1 MPGPGGRK
9 TKSKPKYPAQTPANS
24 SNSLVVPD
32 AFLGD
37 IDNAEGW
44 SMIVSILCDALDL
57 PDLSTRSGLKK
68 VHANFDSI
76 YRRIDKVYQRNANNE
91 RIRGGIVGIY
101 AKMSVDSILRNKLFE
116 RGILDKLMPL
126 IGIQSTR
133 HLALRALGTITHH
146 GGAHIRVEIAKHA
159 NALTKLMQEHPEDD
173 KVAELSVTTLAHSV
187 VAVCEGGAAPAN
199 PKVLSSLDMPT
210 ILQEVLK
217 AVKRPASTS
226 YTLDHAVELF
236 AMGTLHASAAYKA
249 YPPAVNLLVAGLRS
263 KDWVIRCTCLGGLI
277 RLHRH
282 EAEDD
287 QRGLDPNIFIG
298 AIQRGF
304 PGHLS
309 DVLMAYGP
317 TDCDIYLTLQTS
329 TDFQKAMV
337 ACAQNKDLYRLGL
350 KLAEFILRT
359 EFSISDGMFQFLD
372 ERTGKYET
380 ADVGL
385 PFAMYAESLPHCA
398 KAIRQRKKPNEEDMA
413 DILDIKYR
421 IMKQRLPD
429 AVDLAKKALL
439 RNPNGAYFY
448 YAITLSADNVQGLRA
463 AKKGLKC
470 KDITPF
476 VRFQLM
482 QRAVEHAG
490 DMGIRLLQDSPR
502 SGDHKWEEGIAF
514 LMSALEDSKT
524 YVEQAPPDNRH
535 MKNVSYW
542 NILLT
547 ITIKEHLSP
556 DLSEMQGALKRLEIA
571 DEFSTFIGVPPP
583 KTNLR
588 LAQQSVVRLFPKAM
602 EEFSNIISR
611 NEVEVEK
618 PVISPGKLED
628 DLAAWLDGISLD
640 GTNGEEQETHCMHPK
655 ITDSTVAL
663 YRCSWCGN
671 PSAALRKCSRCS
683 KTRYCDSGCQ
693 KAQWSEHKRNCT
705 T

>member
-1 MPGPGGRK
+1 MPFETR
-9 TKSKPKYPAQTPANS
+9 
-24 SNSLVVPD
+24 
-32 AFLGD
+32 LG
-37 IDNAEGW
+37 
-44 SMIVSILCDALDL
+44 L
-57 PDLSTRSGLKK
+57 
-68 VHANFDSI
+68 
-76 YRRIDKVYQRNANNE
+76 
-91 RIRGGIVGIY
+91 
-101 AKMSVDSILRNKLFE
+101 
-116 RGILDKLMPL
+116 LDKLMPL
-126 IGIQSTR
+126 IDIHSTR

-159 NALTKLMQEHPEDD
+159 NVLTKLMQEHPEDD
-173 KVAELSVTTLAHSV
+173 KIAELSVTTLAHSV
-187 VAVCEGGAAPAN
+187 VAVCDGGAAPAN

-217 AVKRPASTS
+217 AIKRPASTS
-226 YTLDHAVELF
+226 YTLDHAIELF
-236 AMGTLHASAAYKA
+236 AMGTLHASAAYKV

-287 QRGLDPNIFIG
+287 QRGLDPNKFIG

-304 PGHLS
+304 PGHLN

-317 TDCDIYLTLQTS
+317 TDCDIYLTLKTS
-329 TDFQKAMV
+329 TDFQNAMM

-359 EFSISDGMFQFLD
+359 EFSIADGMFQFLD

-385 PFAMYAESLPHCA
+385 PFTMYAESLPHCA
-398 KAIRQRKKPNEEDMA
+398 KAIRGGKRPNEEDLA

-421 IMKQRLPD
+421 IMKQRIPD

-470 KDITPF
+470 KNITPF

-542 NILLT
+542 NILLM
-547 ITIKEHLSP
+547 ITIKEQLSP
-556 DLSEMQGALKRLEIA
+556 DLREMQVCVVTGDSLALSSTQLIDLEPQGAFKRLKIA

-628 DLAAWLDGISLD
+628 DLAAWLDGMALD
-640 GTNGEEQETHCMHPK
+640 GTNGEEQEMHCTHPK
-655 ITDSTVAL
+655 ITDSSVAL

-671 PSAALRKCSRCS
+671 PSAALRRCTS
-683 KTRYCDSGCQ
+683 YLFLFRAD
-693 KAQWSEHKRNCT
+693 N
-705 T
+705 

>member
-1 MPGPGGRK
+1 MPFETR
-9 TKSKPKYPAQTPANS
+9 
-24 SNSLVVPD
+24 
-32 AFLGD
+32 LG
-37 IDNAEGW
+37 
-44 SMIVSILCDALDL
+44 L
-57 PDLSTRSGLKK
+57 
-68 VHANFDSI
+68 
-76 YRRIDKVYQRNANNE
+76 
-91 RIRGGIVGIY
+91 
-101 AKMSVDSILRNKLFE
+101 
-116 RGILDKLMPL
+116 LDKLMPL
-126 IGIQSTR
+126 IDIQSTR

-146 GGAHIRVEIAKHA
+146 GGVHIRVEIAKHA
-159 NALTKLMQEHPEDD
+159 NVLTKLMQEYPEDD

-187 VAVCEGGAAPAN
+187 AAVCEGGAAPAN

-226 YTLDHAVELF
+226 YTLDHAIELF

-287 QRGLDPNIFIG
+287 QRGLDPNKFIG

-317 TDCDIYLTLQTS
+317 TDCDIYLTLKTS

-350 KLAEFILRT
+350 KLSEFILRT
-359 EFSISDGMFQFLD
+359 EFSIADGMFQFLD

-385 PFAMYAESLPHCA
+385 PFTMYAESLPYCA
-398 KAIRQRKKPNEEDMA
+398 KAIRGRRKPNEEDLA

-421 IMKQRLPD
+421 IMKQRIPE

-490 DMGIRLLQDSPR
+490 DMGIRLLQDSPK

-547 ITIKEHLSP
+547 STIKEHLSP
-556 DLSEMQGALKRLEIA
+556 DLSEMQVCVVTDDSLALSSSQFIDIEPQGALERLEIA
-571 DEFSTFIGVPPP
+571 DEFSIFIGVPPP

-611 NEVEVEK
+611 NEVEFEK

-628 DLAAWLDGISLD
+628 DLAAWLDGMSLD
-640 GTNGEEQETHCMHPK
+640 GTNGDEQETHCMHPK
-655 ITDSTVAL
+655 ITDSSVAL

-671 PSAALRKCSRCS
+671 PSAALRRCTS
-683 KTRYCDSGCQ
+683 YLFLFRADD
-693 KAQWSEHKRNCT
+693 
-705 T
+705 